1 MRGYTKY
8 RSNLY
13 LKVYD
18 NEDDYT
24 NVLANTMTKQL
35 IDDLAPELV
44 ECSPIGWKES
54 KNYKGIFT
62 LWIPS
67 NCMDWNVLDYVESWA
82 QQANQ
87 HIWLGLN
94 KHTEEFF
101 VGDEVDYCLAAD
113 WNFDIEN
120 YSIQEQQHTSLGE
133 AEYQLKY
140 NLPKRLINK
149 EDVHQ
154 YASLLTTAVLDCIA
168 CLPINLSNFVVVSI
182 PATEEKQ
189 KKLAWKLAKHIAKKI
204 ERPFIKATLKSE
216 KPQMK
221 EQTVEDKVRIWRKIF
236 CDEDMLDFSDDI
248 LGANILI
255 IDDLYQ
261 SGASI
266 WCFAEYLKECCDAR
280 TVIAIT
286 PVKALKDGG
295 NK

>member
-1 MRGYTKY
+1 MIEYKKT
-8 RSNLY
+8 RSKFW
-13 LKVYD
+13 LKIF
-18 NEDDYT
+18 DDEATHT
-24 NVLANTMTKQL
+24 NISANKMVMGLLQEISPHL
-35 IDDLAPELV
+35 IS
-44 ECSPIGWKES
+44 CSPKGWKES
-54 KNYKGIFT
+54 SNIPGNYN
-62 LWIPS
+62 LWIP
-67 NCMDWNVLDYVESWA
+67 NDRMDWEALENVETWA
-82 QQANQ
+82 GRANQ
-87 HIWLGLN
+87 HIWLGTN
-94 KHTEEFF
+94 KNTVPYFC
-101 VGDEVDYCLAAD
+101 GDEVDYCLAAD
-113 WNFDIEN
+113 WNIDLESQKRTI
-120 YSIQEQQHTSLGE
+120 IGE

-140 NLPKRLINK
+140 NLPKGLINK
-149 EDVHQ
+149 EDAHQ

-221 EQTVEDKVRIWRKIF
+221 EQTVEDKVQIWQKIF
-236 CDEDMLDFSDDI
+236 YDEDMLDFSDDI

>member
-1 MRGYTKY
+1 MIEYKKT
-8 RSNLY
+8 RSKFW
-13 LKVYD
+13 LKIF
-18 NEDDYT
+18 DDEATHT
-24 NVLANTMTKQL
+24 NISANKMVMGLLQEISPHL
-35 IDDLAPELV
+35 IS
-44 ECSPIGWKES
+44 CSPKGWKES
-54 KNYKGIFT
+54 SNIPGNYN
-62 LWIPS
+62 LWIP
-67 NCMDWNVLDYVESWA
+67 NDRMDWEALENVETWA
-82 QQANQ
+82 ERANQ
-87 HIWLGLN
+87 HIWLGTN
-94 KHTEEFF
+94 KNTAPYFC
-101 VGDEVDYCLAAD
+101 GDEVDYCLAAD
-113 WNFDIEN
+113 WNIDLESQKRTI
-120 YSIQEQQHTSLGE
+120 IGE

-140 NLPKRLINK
+140 NLPKELINK
-149 EDVHQ
+149 EDAHQ

-189 KKLAWKLAKHIAKKI
+189 KKLAWKLAKHVAKKI

>member
-1 MRGYTKY
+1 MIEYKKT
-8 RSNLY
+8 RSKFW
-13 LKVYD
+13 LKIF
-18 NEDDYT
+18 DDEATHT
-24 NVLANTMTKQL
+24 NISANKMVMGLLQEISPHL
-35 IDDLAPELV
+35 IS
-44 ECSPIGWKES
+44 CSPKGWKES
-54 KNYKGIFT
+54 SNIPGNYN
-62 LWIPS
+62 LWIP
-67 NCMDWNVLDYVESWA
+67 NDQMDWEALENVETWA
-82 QQANQ
+82 ERANQ
-87 HIWLGLN
+87 HIWLGTN
-94 KHTEEFF
+94 KNTAPYFC
-101 VGDEVDYCLAAD
+101 GDEVDYCLAAD
-113 WNFDIEN
+113 WNIDLESQKRTI
-120 YSIQEQQHTSLGE
+120 IGE

-140 NLPKRLINK
+140 NLPKGLINK
-149 EDVHQ
+149 EDAHQ

-261 SGASI
+261 SGGSI

>member
-1 MRGYTKY
+1 MIEYKKT
-8 RSNLY
+8 RSKFW
-13 LKVYD
+13 LKIF
-18 NEDDYT
+18 DDEATHT
-24 NVLANTMTKQL
+24 NISANKMVMGLLQEISPHL
-35 IDDLAPELV
+35 IS
-44 ECSPIGWKES
+44 CSPKGWKES
-54 KNYKGIFT
+54 SNIPGNYN
-62 LWIPS
+62 LWIP
-67 NCMDWNVLDYVESWA
+67 NDRMDWEALENVETWA
-82 QQANQ
+82 ERANQ
-87 HIWLGLN
+87 HIWLGTN
-94 KHTEEFF
+94 KNTAPYFC
-101 VGDEVDYCLAAD
+101 GDEVDYCLAAD
-113 WNFDIEN
+113 WNIDLE
-120 YSIQEQQHTSLGE
+120 SQKHTIIGE

-140 NLPKRLINK
+140 NLPKELINK
-149 EDVHQ
+149 EDAHQ

-168 CLPINLSNFVVVSI
+168 CLPINPSNFVVVSI

>member
-1 MRGYTKY
+1 MIEYKKT
-8 RSNLY
+8 RSKFW
-13 LKVYD
+13 LKIF
-18 NEDDYT
+18 DDEATHT
-24 NVLANTMTKQL
+24 NISANKMVMGLLQEISPHL
-35 IDDLAPELV
+35 IS
-44 ECSPIGWKES
+44 CSPKGWKES
-54 KNYKGIFT
+54 SNIPDNYN
-62 LWIPS
+62 LWIP
-67 NCMDWNVLDYVESWA
+67 NDRMDWEALENVETWA
-82 QQANQ
+82 ERANQ
-87 HIWLGLN
+87 HIWLGTN
-94 KHTEEFF
+94 KNTAPYFC
-101 VGDEVDYCLAAD
+101 GDEVDYCLAAD
-113 WNFDIEN
+113 WNIDLESQKRTFI
-120 YSIQEQQHTSLGE
+120 GE

-140 NLPKRLINK
+140 NLPKGLINK
-149 EDVHQ
+149 EDAHQ

-189 KKLAWKLAKHIAKKI
+189 TWKLAKHIAKKI

-221 EQTVEDKVRIWRKIF
+221 EQTVKEKVRIWRKIF

>member
-1 MRGYTKY
+1 MSRRKASKSAG
-8 RSNLY
+8 R
-13 LKVYD
+13 
-18 NEDDYT
+18 
-24 NVLANTMTKQL
+24 LA
-35 IDDLAPELV
+35 
-44 ECSPIGWKES
+44 
-54 KNYKGIFT
+54 
-62 LWIPS
+62 
-67 NCMDWNVLDYVESWA
+67 
-82 QQANQ
+82 
-87 HIWLGLN
+87 
-94 KHTEEFF
+94 
-101 VGDEVDYCLAAD
+101 
-113 WNFDIEN
+113 
-120 YSIQEQQHTSLGE
+120 
-133 AEYQLKY
+133 
-140 NLPKRLINK
+140 R
-149 EDVHQ
+149 
-154 YASLLTTAVLDCIA
+154 ASLMASHTCDRRKT
-168 CLPINLSNFVVVSI
+168 
-182 PATEEKQ
+182 
-189 KKLAWKLAKHIAKKI
+189 KKLAWKLAKHVAKKI

>member
-1 MRGYTKY
+1 MIEYKKT
-8 RSNLY
+8 RSKFW
-13 LKVYD
+13 LKIF
-18 NEDDYT
+18 DDEATHT
-24 NVLANTMTKQL
+24 NISANKMVMGLLQEISPHL
-35 IDDLAPELV
+35 IS
-44 ECSPIGWKES
+44 CSPKGWKES
-54 KNYKGIFT
+54 SNIPGNYN
-62 LWIPS
+62 LWIP
-67 NCMDWNVLDYVESWA
+67 NDRMDWEALENVETWA
-82 QQANQ
+82 ERANQ
-87 HIWLGLN
+87 HIWLGTN
-94 KHTEEFF
+94 KNTAPYFC
-101 VGDEVDYCLAAD
+101 GDEVDYCLAAD
-113 WNFDIEN
+113 WNIDLESQKRTFI
-120 YSIQEQQHTSLGE
+120 GE

-140 NLPKRLINK
+140 NLPKGLINK
-149 EDVHQ
+149 EDAHQ